1 MMMGEASREAQ
12 RSIAASS
19 MFPGFRFS
27 PTDQELISYYLKK
40 KLRDFDK
47 CAEVIS
53 EVEICKHEPWD
64 LPAKSVIQ
72 SDNEWFFFSPRG
84 RKYPNGLQ
92 SKRATEL
99 GYWKATGKER
109 NVKSGPNVIG
119 TKRTLVFHTGRAP
132 KGERTEWIMHEYCM
146 SGMSQD
152 SLVVCRLRKSSEF
165 RLNDSPK
172 QGSLSRR
179 HLPTENNSN
188 FSLSEAGVEQL
199 GILEAAKPVKC
210 SSKECS
216 NPGSCHSAEQQI
228 DYGSESDKTLK
239 CQFSQPGHQGC
250 DEEDY
255 YADILKDDIVD
266 LENIFPRISDPMTMV
281 ADKLEDE
288 TRSQQ
293 LVQTIP
299 LRVIPFQGT
308 ANRRIRMRWSE
319 KQKIYHAAEL
329 VEVEAN
335 GKNYSIEGSKHLNLE
350 QKPKCLMGILSDQR
364 LNRRSISVVIVLIIL
379 TLLFLF
385 VSLLGVPWQVQKF
398 TNAFFL

>member
-1 MMMGEASREAQ
+1 M
-12 RSIAASS
+12 
-19 MFPGFRFS
+19 
-27 PTDQELISYYLKK
+27 
-40 KLRDFDK
+40 
-47 CAEVIS
+47 
-53 EVEICKHEPWD
+53 
-64 LPAKSVIQ
+64 
-72 SDNEWFFFSPRG
+72 
-84 RKYPNGLQ
+84 
-92 SKRATEL
+92 
-99 GYWKATGKER
+99 
-109 NVKSGPNVIG
+109 
-119 TKRTLVFHTGRAP
+119 
-132 KGERTEWIMHEYCM
+132 
-146 SGMSQD
+146 
-152 SLVVCRLRKSSEF
+152 VVCRLRKSSEF

-250 DEEDY
+250 DEADY

-308 ANRRIRMRWSE
+308 ANRRIRLRWSE
-319 KQKIYHAAEL
+319 KQNIYHAAEL

-335 GKNYSIEGSKHLNLE
+335 SKNYSIEGSKHLNLE